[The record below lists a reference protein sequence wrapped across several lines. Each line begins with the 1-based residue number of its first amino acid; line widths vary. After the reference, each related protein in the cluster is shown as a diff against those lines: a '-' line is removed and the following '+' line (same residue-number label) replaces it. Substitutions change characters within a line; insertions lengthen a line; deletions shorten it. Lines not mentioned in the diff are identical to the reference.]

1 MKEASLTGKQVVIRP
16 VGGLGNQ
23 LFIYAAGLDLARR
36 KDADLVVD
44 NSWFSTQEKRTYELD
59 SFASSAHQKV
69 GSWKP
74 SAQDRFPR
82 TARYLDKVFGRRLQF
97 PGTFGEPNF
106 SHNASIIDLKLPA
119 SLSGYFQSYKYFQES
134 ESVLR
139 SEMRRIHSPTEWF
152 SATQDKLKSLGGW
165 IGVHIRR
172 GDYLEPGIKEFH
184 GILDATYYDRALR
197 IAKDLVGNLPIVVF
211 SDDSSGT
218 NSLPVDLQS
227 DVHAIS
233 APEESRPIETLNI
246 MASSRAMITANSS
259 FSWWGAWLGENPDRP
274 VICPRPWFTTRLID
288 YRDLLLPQWISIGR
302 E

>member
-1 MKEASLTGKQVVIRP
+1 MKDASRTGNRVVVRP

-36 KDADLVVD
+36 NGAELVVD
-44 NSWFSTQEKRTYELD
+44 NSWFSTQEKRAYELD
-59 SFASSAHQKV
+59 SFASSAAQEV
-69 GSWKP
+69 GSWRP

-82 TARYLDKVFGRRLQF
+82 TARYLDKVLGKRVQI
-97 PGTFGEPNF
+97 PGTFGEANF
-106 SHNASIIDLKLPA
+106 SHNASIVGLKLPV

-139 SEMRRIHSPTEWF
+139 SEMRSILNPTEWF
-152 SATQDKLKSLGGW
+152 SATNDKLNSLGGW

-184 GILDATYYDRALR
+184 GVLGATYYDRALR
-197 IAKDLVGNLPIVVF
+197 IARDLVGNLPIVVF
-211 SDDSSGT
+211 SDDPNGT
-218 NSLPVDLQS
+218 KSLQVDLQS

-233 APEESRPIETLNI
+233 APDYSRPIETLNI

-259 FSWWGAWLGENPDRP
+259 FSWWGAWLGEQPNRP
-274 VICPRPWFTTRLID
+274 VICPRPWFATKTID